1 MISYLY
7 FQFIMTPVKKY
18 RVFLSKTLLVAS
30 YVLLFATQVNYRF
43 YNIANFFE
51 YHHNTRLT
59 GSGNG
64 LLTAGG
70 SDDRLAAVDG
80 EKFPSGAGKAMTVQT
95 NPDTRKAAHLGL
107 DKRYAAKHF
116 ITLPSIDAPAVA
128 SQEMIERKYALL
140 LKVYSTSDLPTNAL
154 RGPPVA

>member
-1 MISYLY
+1 MI
-7 FQFIMTPVKKY
+7 PVKKY

-30 YVLLFATQVNYRF
+30 YVLLFATQVNYKF

-51 YHHNTRLT
+51 YHNNSVRA
-59 GSGNG
+59 
-64 LLTAGG
+64 AG
-70 SDDRLAAVDG
+70 VG
-80 EKFPSGAGKAMTVQT
+80 EKLPSGDKAAALQI
-95 NPDTRKAAHLGL
+95 NPDSRNAAHLGL

-128 SQEMIERKYALL
+128 SPEVIERKYALL
-140 LKVYSTSDLPTNAL
+140 LKVYSSSDLPTNAL

>member
-1 MISYLY
+1 
-7 FQFIMTPVKKY
+7 MTPVKKY

-51 YHHNTRLT
+51 YHHISR
-59 GSGNG
+59 
-64 LLTAGG
+64 LTAGG
-70 SDDRLAAVDG
+70 GSERLTAGIGNERLTTAGG
-80 EKFPSGAGKAMTVQT
+80 EKFPSGAGKATAVQT
-95 NPDTRKAAHLGL
+95 NLDTRNAAHLGL

-116 ITLPSIDAPAVA
+116 ITLPSINAPVVA
-128 SQEMIERKYALL
+128 SHEVIERKYALL